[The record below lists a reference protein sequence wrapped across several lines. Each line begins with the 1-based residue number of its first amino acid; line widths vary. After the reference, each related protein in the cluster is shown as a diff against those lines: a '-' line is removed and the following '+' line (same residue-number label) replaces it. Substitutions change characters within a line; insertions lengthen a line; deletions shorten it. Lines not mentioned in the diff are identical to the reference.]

1 METKMRTATKHW
13 LFFIGLLA
21 TLAIMAA
28 FVLWQI
34 DQARIRLNQD
44 GPGRE
49 VPSPLA
55 PLAP

>member
-1 METKMRTATKHW
+1 MRAATKHW
-13 LFFIGLLA
+13 LFIIGLLA

-34 DQARIRLNQD
+34 DQARSRLDQD

-55 PLAP
+55 PLQP

>member
-1 METKMRTATKHW
+1 MRTATKHW

-34 DQARIRLNQD
+34 DQAHSRLDQD
-44 GPGRE
+44 DHGRE